1 MQIKGKYSWV
11 KHLDFM
17 LIDLG
22 ALLLAFVLAYYLKF
36 GIREMNVEWRRFAV
50 ILAMLNLL
58 IDFVANPYSGIFRR
72 RYYHEIGRALLI
84 VAANAL
90 CAVLIFY
97 VMKVGASYSREV
109 FIDTYVF
116 YFFIAVVLK
125 YIWKKLLISGKI
137 RVHSVKK
144 RSLFLISRGENA
156 EKDIHSVFATDL
168 MLYDIKGVHLV
179 AGRTEEPASA
189 CGQPPH
195 GISDVP
201 VVGDEFVKFILENK
215 IDEVLICVPLEM
227 LDRGAYQRLVAN
239 GVAVNM
245 SVEALLGFQTE
256 EQFVSNVG
264 VNKVLSVG
272 AFSFSPSQRSY
283 LVIKRFFDILCGLL
297 GLILLIPVTA
307 FVKLAYL
314 LSGDRAKIFY
324 RQRRVGLNG
333 KVIRIWKYRS
343 MVPDAAERLQELL
356 KDENYRREWDENQ
369 KLEKDPRITRVGA
382 FLRRTSI
389 DELPQLLNVLRGDMS
404 LVGPRP
410 LVEGELAAHNGLILY
425 EKVKPG
431 ITGWWGCNG
440 RSNIDYHERLE
451 LEYYYVKNC
460 SLYLDVLCIIR
471 TVFAVLEKDGA
482 L

>member
-22 ALLLAFVLAYYLKF
+22 ALLLAFGLAYYLKF
-36 GIREMNVEWRRFAV
+36 GIREMNIEWRRFAV
-50 ILAMLNLL
+50 ILALLNLL
-58 IDFVANPYSGIFRR
+58 IDFVSNPYSGIFRR
-72 RYYHEIGRALLI
+72 RYYHEVGRALLI

-109 FIDTYVF
+109 FINTYLF

-125 YIWKKLLISGKI
+125 YIWKKLLTSGKI

-144 RSLFLISRGENA
+144 RSLLLISRGENA
-156 EKDIHSVFATDL
+156 ERDIHSIFATDL
-168 MLYDIKGVHLV
+168 MLYDIKGIHLV
-179 AGRTEEPASA
+179 ADRTEKSASA
-189 CGQPPH
+189 CGQDLH
-195 GISDVP
+195 GICDVP

-215 IDEVLICVPLEM
+215 IDEVLICVPLEAI
-227 LDRGAYQRLVAN
+227 DSGAYQRLVAN
-239 GVAVNM
+239 GVVVNM
-245 SVEALLGFQTE
+245 SVEAMLGFQTE

-283 LVIKRFFDILCGLL
+283 LVIKRLFDILFGLI

-314 LSGDRAKIFY
+314 LSGDRARIFY
-324 RQRRVGLNG
+324 RQKRVGLNG
-333 KVIRIWKYRS
+333 KIIRIWKYRS

-369 KLEKDPRITRVGA
+369 KLENDPRITRVGA